1 MKGKK
6 NDFSIT
12 FYNGEEKRLFMEFVQ
27 DTNDTIRWM
36 KRQGIEW
43 THGMLY
49 ERRTRRTIGRLY
61 PDGRIDEK

>member
-1 MKGKK
+1 MKGKD

-27 DTNDTIRWM
+27 DTNYTIKWM
-36 KRQGIEW
+36 RRKGIEW

-49 ERRTRRTIGRLY
+49 ERRTKRTIGRIY
-61 PDGRIDEK
+61 PDGQIVER